1 VGNDQ
6 MTTQLAGLGISDEE
20 IDTGGGDEAGFVQ
33 PQPFLSDQLNVGRSA
48 GGALAYYQREVT
60 VTDRPSNPLEGFTEI
75 SRFVRVLNP
84 LQKANEVAQAVNVY
98 YGDNTTQ
105 RRLLEPGDT
114 SEFMPLRSVDELWM
128 RCKLG
133 TGPAD
138 VVIEVFH

>member
-1 VGNDQ
+1 MADDL
-6 MTTQLAGLGISDEE
+6 MTTTLGRDDSGGGNP
-20 IDTGGGDEAGFVQ
+20 GGGDEAGFVQ
-33 PQPFLSDQLNVGRSA
+33 PQPFLSETLAVGRNA

-60 VTDRPSNPLEGFTEI
+60 VTDQPFNPLEGFTEI

-84 LQKANEVAQAVNVY
+84 KQKADETAQAINVY

-114 SEFMPLRSVDELWM
+114 SEFMPLRSVDELWL
-128 RCKLG
+128 RCKKG